1 MHKNWG
7 GRVMIASVGKDPT
20 VEDFRG
26 LSVLSL
32 VPNYLLLILI
42 LGLSF

>member
-7 GRVMIASVGKDPT
+7 GRVTIASVGEDLT

-26 LSVLSL
+26 LSALRL
-32 VPNYLLLILI
+32 VANYLLLLI

>member
-7 GRVMIASVGKDPT
+7 GRVTIASVGEDLT

-26 LSVLSL
+26 LSALRL
-32 VPNYLLLILI
+32 VTNYLLLLI

>member
-7 GRVMIASVGKDPT
+7 GRGAIASVGEDLT

-26 LSVLSL
+26 LSALRRIV
-32 VPNYLLLILI
+32 NNLLLLI